1 MAFINF
7 TNSPSN
13 GATLTANGVTFT
25 YNTSKARWEAGSA
38 GSLLTTEQ
46 VQDITGAMF
55 TGNTETG
62 VTATYEDSD
71 GTIDL
76 VAALGTDW
84 DTTLK
89 TSAFTG
95 VSGKGYLLNTTSAAI
110 TVTLPASPSAGDTI
124 SISDARGTAHTN
136 AITIARNGSNIYGAA
151 SNISISTKRGNI
163 SLIYTD
169 STNGWVAT
177 DSFALE
183 KGYTLTGSAANVN
196 EGVTLTVSLAT
207 VNVSNGTQVP
217 YTITGVTS
225 ADLGGVSL
233 TGNFT
238 INSSAA
244 TATFTPAEDTATEG
258 SETMVLTLD
267 GTSVALSTTINDT
280 SVASPAMQG
289 MSSGYSA
296 GGLTYPSPG
305 ISNVIDKYSFTSDG
319 NATDVGD
326 LTNTAYLSAGGASGT
341 HGYHVG
347 GKNPSD
353 VWWNT
358 DKFAFASDGNAVS
371 VPSAPAYQLSSIGVQ
386 DSNAL
391 FSMGGHR
398 APNPSSSQIPGNSA
412 VSQNITKILFASD
425 TFSDT
430 GVDMNTPA
438 PSSQR
443 GAGNASSTHG
453 YHAGSL
459 PASNIISKFSFA
471 ATSGSSSDV
480 GDLVATQHSM
490 GSNSSETTGYIV
502 GGEVDTNV
510 IQSFPFASDGNATDI
525 ANLSVGRGNIQ
536 GSSSSTTKGYTAGGN
551 SADVIDSFPFAT
563 ASDNATDVGNLTVG
577 RRLGAKGNIQV

>member
-1 MAFINF
+1 MQTQIRRDPAD
-7 TNSPSN
+7 TW
-13 GATLTANGVTFT
+13 TA
-25 YNTSKARWEAGSA
+25 A
-38 GSLLTTEQ
+38 
-46 VQDITGAMF
+46 DITLAEGEMACESD
-55 TGNTETG
+55 TGKIKVG
-62 VTATYEDSD
+62 D
-71 GTIDL
+71 GTNKWTKLDY
-76 VAALGTDW
+76 AA
-84 DTTLK
+84 
-89 TSAFTG
+89 
-95 VSGKGYLLNTTSAAI
+95 
-110 TVTLPASPSAGDTI
+110 
-124 SISDARGTAHTN
+124 
-136 AITIARNGSNIYGAA
+136 
-151 SNISISTKRGNI
+151 
-163 SLIYTD
+163 
-169 STNGWVAT
+169 
-177 DSFALE
+177 
-183 KGYTLTGSAANVN
+183 
-196 EGVTLTVSLAT
+196 
-207 VNVSNGTQVP
+207 
-217 YTITGVTS
+217 
-225 ADLGGVSL
+225 
-233 TGNFT
+233 
-238 INSSAA
+238 
-244 TATFTPAEDTATEG
+244 
-258 SETMVLTLD
+258 
-267 GTSVALSTTINDT
+267 TTINI
-280 SVASPAMQG
+280 PAMQG
-289 MSSGYSA
+289 VASGYSA

-305 ISNVIDKYSFTSDG
+305 ISNVIDKYSFTSNG

-391 FSMGGHR
+391 FSMGGQR
-398 APNPSSSQIPGNSA
+398 APNPSSSQIPGNTA

-438 PSSQR
+438 PTSQR

-459 PASNIISKFSFA
+459 PASNVISKFSFA

-502 GGEVDTNV
+502 GGEPDTNV
-510 IQSFPFASDGNATDI
+510 IQSFPFASDENATDI